1 MSNRLRF
8 EIEKLKKRLL
18 SISALVEESVQQA
31 VQAVQ
36 ERDDT
41 RAQSVIAA
49 DTEIDLREVDLE
61 EECLKVLALYQPV
74 ASDLRFIVAVMKI
87 NNDLERIGDL
97 AVNIAERARY
107 LAYHA
112 PAVSSFD
119 LSTMAAITREMLRKS
134 LDALINLDAATAK
147 EVLDLDAR
155 VDDINRQMYALVTEA
170 MRKKSDLIETHMQFL
185 SVSRYLE
192 RIADHTTNIAEDVLY
207 MLHGEIVRHQMGSNS
222 VSGGPRLT

>member
-18 SISALVEESVQQA
+18 AISALVEENVQQA

-36 ERDDT
+36 ERDEI
-41 RAQSVIAA
+41 RAKCVIAA

-61 EECLKVLALYQPV
+61 EECLKILALYQPV

-97 AVNIAERARY
+97 AVNIAERAHY
-107 LAYHA
+107 LATHA
-112 PAVSSFD
+112 PVTSPFD
-119 LSTMAAITREMLRKS
+119 LSNMAETTRTMLRKC
-134 LDALINLDAATAK
+134 LDALINLDSDIAK
-147 EVLDLDAR
+147 EVLTLDTI
-155 VDDINRQMYALVTEA
+155 VDDFNRQMYALVSEA
-170 MRKKSDLIETHMQFL
+170 IRRNPEHMETFLQLL

-192 RIADHTTNIAEDVLY
+192 RIADHATNIAEDVLY
-207 MLHGEIVRHQMGSNS
+207 MLYGEIVRHQMGSNS
-222 VSGGPRLT
+222 ITDTQSN